1 MFIMKWLLLWAVF
14 LALFY
19 NFLWWVIRRTPV
31 TEDDGREVR
40 RISRLLE
47 RLNEKWNPNRK

>member
-19 NFLWWVIRRTPV
+19 NVLWWVIRRTPV
-31 TEDDGREVR
+31 TKDD
-40 RISRLLE
+40 
-47 RLNEKWNPNRK
+47 EKEGWID

>member
-1 MFIMKWLLLWAVF
+1 MYSMKYLLIWVVF
-14 LALFY
+14 LVLFY
-19 NFLWWVIRRTPV
+19 IFLRWVIRRTPV